1 MDNDI
6 ELIAHLM
13 RRAGFGANREQ
24 IEAYSDAGYQDTV
37 DFLLNPSKEERMDD
51 HLIRRFHPELSGM
64 MGPNA
69 PGQNWLY
76 RMATTSAPLQEKI
89 TLFWHSIFATG
100 YAKVIHGKAL
110 SDQTRMFRKF
120 GMGNF
125 EDLLIQLSK
134 DPAMIIWL
142 DNQDNHK
149 SAINENFGRELLELF
164 TMGVGNYTELDIKEC
179 ARAFTGW
186 TIANREYME
195 MRSQRDSDWPYG
207 RIAWHFEYHPEDHDD
222 GVKDFLGQQGPF
234 SGEDIIRIIC
244 QQEATARFIS
254 RHLYSFFVAD
264 EPPVPEWRHTPP
276 ANPEAIDHLSQV
288 YFDSN
293 YDISAMLR
301 ALFNSNYFQSQDS
314 RYSKVKS
321 PVELV
326 AGVLRLTREFDR
338 PRRAIIDR
346 YFQASY
352 MGQFLNNPPSVEG
365 WHQGTDWLDTGTLVE
380 RVNFASQQIGDSTKP
395 GIRSMIDRIASIPD
409 DLTSPD
415 KFINACLEEM
425 GVIAVQDD
433 TMKVLIE
440 FASQEHNQP
449 TTASI
454 NDRQRIAETLQMIAS
469 TKEFQRS

>member
-1 MDNDI
+1 
-6 ELIAHLM
+6 
-13 RRAGFGANREQ
+13 
-24 IEAYSDAGYQDTV
+24 
-37 DFLLNPSKEERMDD
+37 
-51 HLIRRFHPELSGM
+51 
-64 MGPNA
+64 
-69 PGQNWLY
+69 
-76 RMATTSAPLQEKI
+76 
-89 TLFWHSIFATG
+89 
-100 YAKVIHGKAL
+100 
-110 SDQTRMFRKF
+110 
-120 GMGNF
+120 
-125 EDLLIQLSK
+125 
-134 DPAMIIWL
+134 
-142 DNQDNHK
+142 
-149 SAINENFGRELLELF
+149 
-164 TMGVGNYTELDIKEC
+164 
-179 ARAFTGW
+179 
-186 TIANREYME
+186 
-195 MRSQRDSDWPYG
+195 
-207 RIAWHFEYHPEDHDD
+207 
-222 GVKDFLGQQGPF
+222 
-234 SGEDIIRIIC
+234 
-244 QQEATARFIS
+244 
-254 RHLYSFFVAD
+254 
-264 EPPVPEWRHTPP
+264 
-276 ANPEAIDHLSQV
+276 
-288 YFDSN
+288 
-293 YDISAMLR
+293 MLR